1 MKVYGS
7 KVAQKTYRLKI
18 KDPLAGGPGRV
29 SKLAEI
35 EANAVDFANQIMLD
49 LDIPSCPDLVLGRLR
64 GFEDV
69 DVDFK
74 DVTGVITIHASFKT
88 LSGFKLR
95 MELLIPICRGEFH
108 RPSIAK
114 INGKKHI
121 FCQALIDTLVA
132 KHETVRPKLMN
143 PLSPNRVFLHEET
156 IERGLF
162 ETTKE
167 DSNYFDLI
175 RDRY

>member
-35 EANAVDFANQIMLD
+35 EANALDFANQIMLD
-49 LDIPSCPDLVLGRLR
+49 LDIPSCPDLVLGKLR

-69 DVDFK
+69 NVEFADVA
-74 DVTGVITIHASFKT
+74 GMITVHASFKT

-95 MELLIPICRGEFH
+95 MELLIPVCRGEFH

-114 INGKKHI
+114 INGKKHV
-121 FCQALIDTLVA
+121 FSQALIDKLVA
-132 KHETVRPKLMN
+132 KHETIRPKLMN
-143 PLSPNRVFLHEET
+143 PANPSRNFLHEET
-156 IERGLF
+156 IERALF
-162 ETTKE
+162 ETPKE